1 MWVQEMERERGDV
14 GCVTSRRNF
23 ASETRWDNQERE
35 QRPTQGVEVVKNARS
50 VCSMLR
56 LGAVI
61 SLVSSVEHHAR
72 SLERGACVRPGGVCR
87 RRFVCKRFTLY

>member
-14 GCVTSRRNF
+14 GCVTSEKFRIRDTLGQPRKGTK
-23 ASETRWDNQERE
+23 AD
-35 QRPTQGVEVVKNARS
+35 ARGGGCEKRKVS
-50 VCSMLR
+50 CSMLR